1 MGFVTGVRDHC
12 ANVGERPSEAEINQ
26 LNMFPPVSGK
36 TNSIGRRGPIRL
48 QRSPPS
54 LAKLDMTKRAV
65 RVTYDRDLFLLQ
77 RQLKEVTLAYR
88 ARGLRAVIVFEGSD
102 ASGKGGAI
110 RRISWPLDPRGLK
123 VWPIAAP
130 TQEEKE
136 HHYLYRFWRRLPQRG
151 QMAIFDRSWYGRV
164 LVERVEGFAR
174 VEEWRRAYS
183 EINEF
188 ERMLGDDGIRLVKLF
203 LHITADEQLSR
214 FQKRFRE
221 PLNRW
226 KLSEEDLRNRAR
238 WSEYQEATDEMFRKT
253 STVAHPWH
261 VIPSNDKRYSRLTVI
276 ETVVRTLSKGVE
288 MTLPEL
294 DPAFEQKL
302 RQELGVK

>member
-1 MGFVTGVRDHC
+1 M
-12 ANVGERPSEAEINQ
+12 PSSSSKKPKN
-26 LNMFPPVSGK
+26 
-36 TNSIGRRGPIRL
+36 IGHRGRIRL
-48 QRSPPS
+48 QRNPPS
-54 LAKLDMTKRAV
+54 LAKLDMTKSAV

-77 RQLKEVTLAYR
+77 RQLKEVTLAYK
-88 ARGLRAVIVFEGSD
+88 ARGLRAVIVFEGGD

-110 RRISWPLDPRGLK
+110 RRISWPLDPRGLR

-136 HHYLYRFWRRLPQRG
+136 HHYLYRFWTRLPQRG

-164 LVERVEGFAR
+164 LVERVEGFAKDK
-174 VEEWRRAYS
+174 EWRRAYS

-188 ERMLGDDGIRLVKLF
+188 ERLLGDDGIRLVKIF
-203 LHITADEQLSR
+203 LHITAEEQLSR

-238 WSEYQEATDEMFRKT
+238 WSDYQDATEEMFRRT
-253 STVAHPWH
+253 STVTYPWN
-261 VIPSNDKRYSRLTVI
+261 VIPSNDKRYSRLSVI
-276 ETVVRTLSKGVE
+276 ETVVHTLSQDVD
-288 MTLPEL
+288 MTLPDLE
-294 DPAFEQKL
+294 PEFEQKL
-302 RQELGVK
+302 RETLGIK

>member
-1 MGFVTGVRDHC
+1 
-12 ANVGERPSEAEINQ
+12 
-26 LNMFPPVSGK
+26 
-36 TNSIGRRGPIRL
+36 
-48 QRSPPS
+48 
-54 LAKLDMTKRAV
+54 MTKSAV

-77 RQLKEVTLAYR
+77 RQLKEVTLAYK
-88 ARGLRAVIVFEGSD
+88 ARGLRAVIVFEGGD

-110 RRISWPLDPRGLK
+110 RRISWPLDPRGLR

-136 HHYLYRFWRRLPQRG
+136 HHYLYRFWTRLPQRG

-164 LVERVEGFAR
+164 LVERVEGFAKDK
-174 VEEWRRAYS
+174 EWRRAYS

-188 ERMLGDDGIRLVKLF
+188 ERLLGDDGIRLVKIF
-203 LHITADEQLSR
+203 LHITAEEQLSR

-238 WSEYQEATDEMFRKT
+238 WSDYQDATEEMFRRT
-253 STVAHPWH
+253 STVTYPWN
-261 VIPSNDKRYSRLTVI
+261 VIPSNDKRYSRLSVI
-276 ETVVRTLSKGVE
+276 ETVVHTLSQDVD
-288 MTLPEL
+288 MTLPDLE
-294 DPAFEQKL
+294 PEFEQKL
-302 RQELGVK
+302 RETLGIK